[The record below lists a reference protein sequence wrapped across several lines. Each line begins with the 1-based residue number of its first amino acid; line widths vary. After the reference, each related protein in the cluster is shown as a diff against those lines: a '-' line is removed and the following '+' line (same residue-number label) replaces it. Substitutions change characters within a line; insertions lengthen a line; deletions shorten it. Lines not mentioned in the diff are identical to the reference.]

1 MKVYVIQ
8 KWMTRIIQNE
18 MIIVILYRKKWHPK
32 FGMDYFWNQTIPLN
46 IPSMK
51 YLL

>member
-18 MIIVILYRKKWHPK
+18 MTIVILYRKKMASKILDGLFLEPDH
-32 FGMDYFWNQTIPLN
+32 T
-46 IPSMK
+46 S
-51 YLL
+51 